1 MEILF
6 LILKIVFVLAVFL
19 TLLVPLTWA
28 ERRMSSMIQDRLGP
42 NRANFGKLR
51 LWGLLHPVADV
62 TKLMTKEDHR
72 PTHGNRFLYLLAPVL
87 AIAPVLILLAFIP
100 FGGPICLEGT
110 MIKSGAAMMCQLP
123 TGKLAAP
130 ELLQI
135 ADLNVAIL
143 FFMAIASI
151 SVFGPILGGW
161 ASHNKYS
168 LLGSLRTSAQV
179 ISYELIVGLAIVGV
193 VMVTGTTSLHGI
205 VMAQSG
211 PIWNWGIFL
220 QPLGFLLY
228 LVASFAENKRAPFD
242 LPEAE
247 SELVAGYHTEYSA
260 SKFTTFYMGE
270 FLEVLVIAALMATLF
285 FGGWQVPWLE
295 HDGFH
300 FGSTFWSIPRWL
312 VVILQIGKFMSV
324 MLFLTW
330 MHLALRWTYPRFRY
344 DQVMKLGWKMLL
356 PLALVNIVITGVV
369 LLAVKGTPVV

>member
-1 MEILF
+1 M
-6 LILKIVFVLAVFL
+6 
-19 TLLVPLTWA
+19 
-28 ERRMSSMIQDRLGP
+28 
-42 NRANFGKLR
+42 
-51 LWGLLHPVADV
+51 VA
-62 TKLMTKEDHR
+62 
-72 PTHGNRFLYLLAPVL
+72 
-87 AIAPVLILLAFIP
+87 
-100 FGGPICLEGT
+100 
-110 MIKSGAAMMCQLP
+110 
-123 TGKLAAP
+123 
-130 ELLQI
+130 
-135 ADLNVAIL
+135 
-143 FFMAIASI
+143 
-151 SVFGPILGGW
+151 
-161 ASHNKYS
+161 
-168 LLGSLRTSAQV
+168 
-179 ISYELIVGLAIVGV
+179 
-193 VMVTGTTSLHGI
+193 GTTSLHGI

-270 FLEVLVIAALMATLF
+270 FLEVLVIAAIMTTLF